1 MLDLV
6 KDQLQWTLRFHQEA
20 PENNTRFKVVYI
32 YSIAMHV
39 HVTGSH
45 DNTRF
50 Y

>member
-1 MLDLV
+1 MLNLV

-20 PENNTRFKVVYI
+20 PGNNTRFKVVYT

-39 HVTGSH
+39 HVTWSH

-50 Y
+50 N